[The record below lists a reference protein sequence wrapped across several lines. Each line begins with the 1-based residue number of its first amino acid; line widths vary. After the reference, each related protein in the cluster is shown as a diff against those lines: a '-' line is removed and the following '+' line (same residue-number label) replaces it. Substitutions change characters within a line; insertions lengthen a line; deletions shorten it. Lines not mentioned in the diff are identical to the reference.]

1 MIIND
6 LLMQNNIS
14 DSQADELNDIMKN
27 RDIIEV
33 LIVEA
38 DDENEILKC
47 EFNDFYDFEFV
58 LPYSQYLR
66 TLDVQRDVKLISNK
80 IIGTSTYVHIDTIE
94 EQFVVLNRTSA
105 LEVKENKFMQKF
117 KVGDSILCTY
127 ENIIFKKN
135 IEGSKYDELGMYL
148 DCEGMKGIL
157 HKNNIPNIKSKKL
170 SQLGIVNGDQIEGTI
185 THIIPQKRIF
195 ILTMSKC
202 EELELEKIYV
212 GKYIKSTVTSHIF
225 NVNEQKVFISRKKTK
240 REFAKNQPVKL
251 FVYDKNDNTGTTL
264 YFAKLSN

>member
-117 KVGDSILCTY
+117 KVGDSIK
-127 ENIIFKKN
+127 E
-135 IEGSKYDELGMYL
+135 
-148 DCEGMKGIL
+148 
-157 HKNNIPNIKSKKL
+157 
-170 SQLGIVNGDQIEGTI
+170 
-185 THIIPQKRIF
+185 
-195 ILTMSKC
+195 
-202 EELELEKIYV
+202 
-212 GKYIKSTVTSHIF
+212 
-225 NVNEQKVFISRKKTK
+225 
-240 REFAKNQPVKL
+240 
-251 FVYDKNDNTGTTL
+251 
-264 YFAKLSN
+264 